1 MEKNSKKKS
10 ILCSLIVASL
20 LCTACGGTSQ
30 VEEDYADY
38 SQETTTSQEATESS
52 TVSVEESGEG
62 SVTAEVS
69 DTTTQGST
77 TTDQSLTESSSSVTT
92 TTTTSTT
99 AKVTTVSSKSTT
111 KTTTVSTTHS
121 TQAVSNGV
129 SVSDTQPQQH
139 EQTDAPSV
147 TDTQPQEQ
155 TETPSV
161 GTFDG
166 SDMTFDYN
174 CNAIGVNMDMDSIVS
189 YVGEPIQ
196 IDTAP
201 SCYYDG
207 DDKTYIY
214 NDFTIYTY
222 TYDGSV
228 YYSQEVEFTSNTV
241 YTDKGIHI
249 GSTLAEVESAY
260 GTGYTVMGTN
270 YRYYASDDT
279 YFYLNIDQGVV
290 TAIGYVVE
298 IDL

>member
-1 MEKNSKKKS
+1 MEKNNNKKS

-38 SQETTTSQEATESS
+38 SQETTKSQEATEVS
-52 TVSVEESGEG
+52 TVSTEESVEG
-62 SVTAEVS
+62 SVTTVS
-69 DTTTQGST
+69 DTTTQDT
-77 TTDQSLTESSSSVTT
+77 TTQSQSLTESSSSGTT
-92 TTTTSTT
+92 TGTTTSTT
-99 AKVTTVSSKSTT
+99 AKVTTASSKSTT

-121 TQAVSNGV
+121 TQAVPNSA
-129 SVSDTQPQQH
+129 SVTDTQPL
-139 EQTDAPSV
+139 EQTEAPSV
-147 TDTQPQEQ
+147 TDTQPLEQ
-155 TETPSV
+155 TDAPSV

-166 SDMTFDYN
+166 GDMTFNYN
-174 CNAIGVNMDMDSIVS
+174 GNAIGVNMDMDSIVACM
-189 YVGEPIQ
+189 GEPIQ

-214 NDFTIYTY
+214 NDYTIYTY
-222 TYDGSV
+222 TYDGSA
-228 YYSQEVEFTSNTV
+228 YYSQEVELTSNTV

>member
-1 MEKNSKKKS
+1 MEKNNKKS

-38 SQETTTSQEATESS
+38 SQETTKSQEATEVS
-52 TVSVEESGEG
+52 TVSTEESVEG
-62 SVTAEVS
+62 SVTTVS
-69 DTTTQGST
+69 DTTTQGVS
-77 TTDQSLTESSSSVTT
+77 TTDQSLTESSSSGTT
-92 TTTTSTT
+92 TGTTTSTT
-99 AKVTTVSSKSTT
+99 AKVTTASSKSTT

-121 TQAVSNGV
+121 TQAVPNSA
-129 SVSDTQPQQH
+129 SVTDTQQQQQEQTEAPSVTDTQQQ

-147 TDTQPQEQ
+147 
-155 TETPSV
+155 

-166 SDMTFDYN
+166 DDMTFNYN
-174 CNAIGVNMDMDSIVS
+174 GNAIGVNMDMDSIVACM
-189 YVGEPIQ
+189 GEPIQ

-214 NDFTIYTY
+214 NDYTIYTY
-222 TYDGSV
+222 TYDGSA

>member
-1 MEKNSKKKS
+1 
-10 ILCSLIVASL
+10 
-20 LCTACGGTSQ
+20 
-30 VEEDYADY
+30 
-38 SQETTTSQEATESS
+38 
-52 TVSVEESGEG
+52 
-62 SVTAEVS
+62 
-69 DTTTQGST
+69 
-77 TTDQSLTESSSSVTT
+77 
-92 TTTTSTT
+92 
-99 AKVTTVSSKSTT
+99 
-111 KTTTVSTTHS
+111 
-121 TQAVSNGV
+121 
-129 SVSDTQPQQH
+129 
-139 EQTDAPSV
+139 
-147 TDTQPQEQ
+147 
-155 TETPSV
+155 
-161 GTFDG
+161 
-166 SDMTFDYN
+166 
-174 CNAIGVNMDMDSIVS
+174 MDMDSIVACM
-189 YVGEPIQ
+189 GEPIQ

-214 NDFTIYTY
+214 NDYTIYTY

>member
-1 MEKNSKKKS
+1 MEKNKKKS
-10 ILCSLIVASL
+10 IILCSLIVATL
-20 LCTACGGTSQ
+20 LCTACGGASQ
-30 VEEDYADY
+30 EEEDYADY
-38 SQETTTSQEATESS
+38 SQEATTEQEATEVP

-62 SVTAEVS
+62 SVSTEVS
-69 DTTTQGST
+69 DTTTQDT
-77 TTDQSLTESSSSVTT
+77 TTQSLTESSSSGTT

-129 SVSDTQPQQH
+129 SVSDTQQPQQ
-139 EQTDAPSV
+139 EQTEAPNV
-147 TDTQPQEQ
+147 TDTQQQEQ
-155 TETPSV
+155 TDTPSV

-214 NDFTIYTY
+214 NDFAIYTY

-279 YFYLNIDQGVV
+279 YFYLNIDQDVV
-290 TAIGYVVE
+290 TAIGYVIE

>member
-1 MEKNSKKKS
+1 MEKNSKKS
-10 ILCSLIVASL
+10 IILCSLIVASL
-20 LCTACGGTSQ
+20 LCTACGETSQ

-38 SQETTTSQEATESS
+38 SQETTKSQEATESS
-52 TVSVEESGEG
+52 TVSTEESVEG
-62 SVTAEVS
+62 SVTTVS
-69 DTTTQGST
+69 DTTTQDT
-77 TTDQSLTESSSSVTT
+77 TQSQSLTESSSSGTT
-92 TTTTSTT
+92 TGTTTSTT
-99 AKVTTVSSKSTT
+99 AKVTTASSKSTT

-121 TQAVSNGV
+121 TQAVPNSA
-129 SVSDTQPQQH
+129 SVTDTQPL
-139 EQTDAPSV
+139 EQTEAPSV
-147 TDTQPQEQ
+147 TDTQQQEQ
-155 TETPSV
+155 TDAPSV

-166 SDMTFDYN
+166 SDMTFNYN
-174 CNAIGVNMDMDSIVS
+174 GNAIGVNMDMDSIVACM
-189 YVGEPIQ
+189 GEPIQ

-214 NDFTIYTY
+214 NDYTIYTY

-228 YYSQEVEFTSNTV
+228 YYSQEVEYTSNSV

>member
-1 MEKNSKKKS
+1 MEKNSNNKKS
-10 ILCSLIVASL
+10 IILCSLIVASL

-38 SQETTTSQEATESS
+38 SQETTKSQEATEVSMVS
-52 TVSVEESGEG
+52 TEESVEG
-62 SVTAEVS
+62 SVTTVS
-69 DTTTQGST
+69 DTTTQDT
-77 TTDQSLTESSSSVTT
+77 TTDQSLTESSSSGTT
-92 TTTTSTT
+92 TGTTTSTT
-99 AKVTTVSSKSTT
+99 AKVTTASSKSTT

-121 TQAVSNGV
+121 TQAVPNSA
-129 SVSDTQPQQH
+129 SVTDTQPLEQTEAPSVTDTQQQ

-147 TDTQPQEQ
+147 
-155 TETPSV
+155 

-166 SDMTFDYN
+166 GDMTFNYN
-174 CNAIGVNMDMDSIVS
+174 GNAIGVNMDMDSIVACM
-189 YVGEPIQ
+189 GEPIQ

-214 NDFTIYTY
+214 NDYTIYTY

-228 YYSQEVEFTSNTV
+228 YYSQEVEYTSNTV